1 MTPKKFTVFSG
12 TLSDEHPDPI
22 IGPQVYLD
30 PIKIYIYHELYF
42 HHQNRTTDMLF
53 GQNIVERNEI
63 NILHN
68 RDSYLGEQ
76 ILGLGSGT
84 VWHGLP
90 SLTAKNY
97 L

>member
-1 MTPKKFTVFSG
+1 MKY
-12 TLSDEHPDPI
+12 I
-22 IGPQVYLD
+22 CN
-30 PIKIYIYHELYF
+30 IKTRYDGH
-42 HHQNRTTDMLF
+42 TDMVF
-53 GQNIVERNEI
+53 GQDIVERNQI